1 MHAVYHACIRR
12 AEPSGM
18 TSFAVVDD
26 SGLSSLSFQDIGPM
40 AFNAPGNG
48 CMQCIMHVSVELSH
62 LERPLSPSST
72 ILG

>member
-1 MHAVYHACIRR
+1 
-12 AEPSGM
+12 M
-18 TSFAVVDD
+18 TSAVVAN
-26 SGLSSLSFQDIGPM
+26 SGLSFLAFKDIDPM
-40 AFNAPGNG
+40 TFDTPGNG